1 MQLLLRQLLDTIS
14 AATDGALRAERVERF
29 MLHLLAAIFVH
40 FVAVSAT
47 VHTL

>member
-1 MQLLLRQLLDTIS
+1 MELLRSKILGTIS

-29 MLHLLAAIFVH
+29 MPHLLAAIFVH